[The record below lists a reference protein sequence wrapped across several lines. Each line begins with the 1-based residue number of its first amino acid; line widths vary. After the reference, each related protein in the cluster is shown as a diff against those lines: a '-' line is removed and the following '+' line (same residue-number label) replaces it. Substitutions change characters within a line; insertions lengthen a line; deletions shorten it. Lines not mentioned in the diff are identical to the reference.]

1 MKDPDMP
8 RTSGPRDSGFTPT
21 EFERKLLDSARADAI
36 PPALKQSMQRALH
49 TSLAGGA
56 TGTAV
61 GASLWGSKTGL
72 AILLSTA
79 ALGSFAGGYRLLSE
93 PPAKHVSAPA
103 PALVEVAP
111 PAAPTAQPPQPTA
124 AEPKL
129 LREEIALLDRARAA
143 LQARSPDRA
152 LELLAQHADRF
163 TQPSLG
169 PEAEVLRIE
178 ALVQDGE
185 LPKARTLAKKFLA
198 AHPHSPLAARVTKL
212 AR

>member
-8 RTSGPRDSGFTPT
+8 RTSGPSDAGFTPT

-49 TSLAGGA
+49 ASLASGA
-56 TGTAV
+56 TGAAV
-61 GASLWGSKTGL
+61 GTSLWGSKTGL

-79 ALGSFAGGYRLLSE
+79 ALGSLAGYRLLSE

-111 PAAPTAQPPQPTA
+111 HASPTTQPPQPTA
-124 AEPKL
+124 AEPAL
-129 LREEIALLDRARAA
+129 LRDEIALLDRARTA

-152 LELLAQHADRF
+152 LDLLAQHAARF

-178 ALVQDGE
+178 ALVQSGE
-185 LPKARTLAKKFLA
+185 LSKARTLAKTFLA